1 MTFTSL
7 DYFLFFFTFMVVYS
21 LIGAMARRYLI
32 LVSSYMFYGYYEP
45 WYVFLLF
52 GSSYLDY
59 RIALKIHD
67 SATAVGKKNYL
78 HLSVFVNFGALF
90 IFKYSNFFFDNVSV
104 ISGISFFQVDLLL
117 PIGISFYTFQTVS
130 YCIDVYRGQIK
141 PERNLLNFLIYVSF
155 FPQLIAGPIERA
167 GRLLTQ
173 INAGPLMSLERLR
186 RGTFLIL
193 YGLFIKL
200 AIANN
205 LTYPVLEL
213 VKNPQGAGIIALTLV
228 GTLFLFKLY
237 ADFLGYTEI
246 ARGVASLMGYQLSEN
261 FRRPFFATSTR
272 EFWQRW
278 HISLTSWIGDYVNKP
293 LRERYQNSWMKRYI
307 VIFVM
312 ILVGLWHG
320 AGWNFFFYGLIQG
333 LTMFLWI
340 PIANFL
346 NASLAPGETTKK
358 LFGWFFMYLSIWA
371 CGPLFFITDYNQYSV
386 FMTELLSLDTGSAIS
401 GLANFPG
408 KIQLVAAA
416 LAIVIMLTK
425 DLREEFSGDPN
436 LETLAGKGGPLFYT
450 MCCFL
455 ILCIVSLGKFADEEF
470 IYYAF

>member
-1 MTFTSL
+1 MTFTSVE
-7 DYFLFFFTFMVVYS
+7 YFLFFFTFMVIYS
-21 LIGAMARRYLI
+21 LIGTMARRYLI
-32 LVSSYMFYGYYEP
+32 LVSSYVFYGYYEP

-59 RIALKIHD
+59 RIALIIYN
-67 SATAVGKKNYL
+67 SASAVRKKHYL
-78 HLSVFVNFGALF
+78 YLSVFVNFGALF
-90 IFKYSNFFFDNVSV
+90 IFKYFNFFFDNVSA
-104 ISGISFFQVDLLL
+104 ISGISFIHIDLLL

-130 YCIDVYRGQIK
+130 YCIDVYREKIA
-141 PERNLLNFLIYVSF
+141 PERNLVNFLIYVSF

-173 INAGPLMSLERLR
+173 INVGPLMSSELFR
-186 RGTFLIL
+186 RGMFLIL
-193 YGLFIKL
+193 YGVFIKL
-200 AIANN
+200 VIANN
-205 LTYPVLEL
+205 LTYPLLEL
-213 VKNPQGAGIIALTLV
+213 VRNPQGYGIIALTLV
-228 GTLFLFKLY
+228 GTMFLFKLY

-246 ARGVASLMGYQLSEN
+246 ARGVALLMGYQLSEN

-293 LRERYQNSWMKRYI
+293 LRDRYQNSWVKRYI

-312 ILVGLWHG
+312 VLVGLWHG

-333 LTMFLWI
+333 LTMFFWI
-340 PIANFL
+340 PVANFL
-346 NASLAPGETTKK
+346 NASLAPGETTRK

-386 FMTELLSLDTGSAIS
+386 FLAELLRFDMGSATS
-401 GLANFPG
+401 GLAHFPG
-408 KIQLVAAA
+408 KGQTFAATLGIA
-416 LAIVIMLTK
+416 LMLAK
-425 DLREEFSGDPN
+425 DLREEFSGGQN
-436 LETLAGKGGPLFYT
+436 LETLAEKGTLLFLA
-450 MCCFL
+450 MCGFL
-455 ILCIVSLGKFADEEF
+455 ILCIVSLGKFTEEEF